1 MRTRERVVVDT
12 NALISRL
19 LVPGSVPGR
28 AVHKA
33 VDEAQLLVSEATMQE
48 LAEVL
53 ARPKFDPY
61 VTIAERQEFLRVL
74 GRIAEMVPIVYTV
87 HVCRDPRD
95 DKFLDL
101 AVNGE
106 ADLIITGDRD
116 LLVLQAFRDIP
127 VITPAQYLEREVRES
142 SPTGPL
148 PEIEP

>member
-28 AVHKA
+28 AVRKA
-33 VDEAQLLVSEATMQE
+33 VNEAQLLVSEATMEE

-87 HVCRDPRD
+87 HARRDPRD

-101 AVNGE
+101 AINGE
-106 ADLIITGDRD
+106 ADLIVTGDQD
-116 LLVLQAFRDIP
+116 LLVLQTFRDIP
-127 VITPAQYLEREVRES
+127 VITPAQYLEREA
-142 SPTGPL
+142 P
-148 PEIEP
+148 